1 MIGGLAADPGFGF
14 IAAVD
19 NLLGCVLLGW
29 LTVRSTTFPSASAL
43 GRRLPAGLEG
53 FRLLFVIHAV
63 ARLLPAS
70 PGGGYLLLSLGV
82 LQLQPAALGM
92 KVLARKESRAQ
103 SRPRSASAS
112 TRRRRCWRPARLT
125 RYVGARAKTAT
136 F

>member
-92 KVLARKESRAQ
+92 KVLARKEISGAVSPEERKRLNA
-103 SRPRSASAS
+103 A
-112 TRRRRCWRPARLT
+112 PALLEA
-125 RYVGARAKTAT
+125 AR
-136 F
+136 